1 MTPEHAY
8 QVPCPKCK
16 ARKGDRCKDMRSPDW
31 HFQLD
36 TPKRAHRERV
46 ELSRKAQE
54 KEQP

>member
-1 MTPEHAY
+1 MS
-8 QVPCPKCK
+8 
-16 ARKGDRCKDMRSPDW
+16 KGRRLR
-31 HFQLD
+31 QA